1 MASNQ
6 QQQVSRQTKS
16 LDEMI
21 SCLKTLNK
29 KYNVIYADPPWKYKQ
44 KKCNGAAENHYATM
58 SLRQMMRV
66 PISHI
71 ADTNC
76 CLLLWCTSP
85 MIPRAVKLMKHWG
98 FNYCTFFF
106 VWVKTK
112 RSQPHVPVCGLGNW
126 TRSSTE
132 VCLLGVK
139 GKPLRFRKSRSVAQV
154 IMEPRRDH
162 SRKPETARR
171 RIIDFFGNH
180 DNTKKIELFSR
191 DPRNTEW
198 DVWGLETE
206 KYQSSSPPTSSSDE
220 RPDYE
225 EEHH

>member
-76 CLLLWCTSP
+76 CLLLWCTSRWFRVP
-85 MIPRAVKLMKHWG
+85 SSWWSTGGSTTARFSSCGSKPKGPSRTSLFVDWG
-98 FNYCTFFF
+98 TGPGPALKYAFSGSKGNRFGFAK
-106 VWVKTK
+106 VG
-112 RSQPHVPVCGLGNW
+112 RSL
-126 TRSSTE
+126 RSSWNLVETI
-132 VCLLGVK
+132 
-139 GKPLRFRKSRSVAQV
+139 VANQRLPV
-154 IMEPRRDH
+154 V
-162 SRKPETARR
+162 A
-171 RIIDFFGNH
+171 
-180 DNTKKIELFSR
+180 
-191 DPRNTEW
+191 
-198 DVWGLETE
+198 
-206 KYQSSSPPTSSSDE
+206 
-220 RPDYE
+220 
-225 EEHH
+225 